1 MDGADE
7 SGWSAIAAEWAE
19 RWDSFADPAR
29 RVVLAETEV
38 GAGTRV
44 LDVGC
49 GSGEFLALV
58 KSRGGVPFGV
68 DPAPGMVSLTRASVP
83 SAEVRLAG
91 AEDLPWPD
99 AIFDVVTAFN
109 ALQFAD
115 DPIVALTE
123 MARVA
128 APGGHVAVANWA
140 EGALND
146 LNVLEAAVAAA
157 DDEELLPDGPLR
169 PAGGLEAL
177 MREAGLHAISAGL
190 VEAPWEAPDDETLVR
205 GVLLGE
211 DAAGLAV
218 RGPVVV
224 EAAQPFR
231 VAGGGYL
238 LRNTFR
244 WVVARPEARPVAP
257 Q

>member
-1 MDGADE
+1 MDAADQN
-7 SGWSAIAAEWAE
+7 GWSAVAAEWAE
-19 RWDSFADPAR
+19 LWGSFADPAR
-29 RVVLAETEV
+29 QAVLVEARV
-38 GAGTRV
+38 GSGSRV

-49 GSGEFLALV
+49 GSGEFLAMAHAL
-58 KSRGGVPFGV
+58 GAVPFGV
-68 DPAPGMVSLTRASVP
+68 DPAPGMVSLAHASVP
-83 SAEVRLAG
+83 SADIRLRG
-91 AEDLPWPD
+91 AEHLPWPD
-99 AIFDVVTAFN
+99 AFFDVVTAFN

-115 DPIVALTE
+115 DPVIALAE
-123 MARVA
+123 MSRVTA
-128 APGGHVAVANWA
+128 VGGCVAVANWA

-169 PAGGLEAL
+169 PAGGLETL
-177 MREAGLHAISAGL
+177 MRDAGLQVISSGL
-190 VEAPWEAPDDETLVR
+190 VEVPWKAPDDETLVR

-231 VAGGGYL
+231 VDGGGYI
-238 LRNTFR
+238 LRNAFR
-244 WVVARPEARPVAP
+244 WVVARV
-257 Q
+257 